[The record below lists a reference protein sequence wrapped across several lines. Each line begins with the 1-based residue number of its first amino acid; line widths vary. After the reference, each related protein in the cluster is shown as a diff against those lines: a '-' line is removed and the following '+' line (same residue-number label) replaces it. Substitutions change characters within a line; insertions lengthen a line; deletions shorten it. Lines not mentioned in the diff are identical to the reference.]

1 MEQKQSVVF
10 VLHKQAR
17 KHTRTSNPMELVIDH
32 MLVLNGVEQSVGC
45 HVTIETMKNIGFSDS
60 NRFGLHLSVDV
71 LIDTFFVKFHGN

>member
-45 HVTIETMKNIGFSDS
+45 HVTIETMKNIGFSDALNEFDKNIES
-60 NRFGLHLSVDV
+60 FW
-71 LIDTFFVKFHGN
+71 FAFVC